1 MSETQAT
8 TTEKTTAYKRRWGDR
23 KDGRLLRS
31 IEPIAI
37 FSLYIMN
44 TRNDANNYISDSV
57 ELSALDKYVHKKR
70 QEGFEGF
77 NIMYVLVAAYVR
89 TVSQKPGINRFI
101 NGHRIYA
108 RNNIEVSLMVK
119 KRLELNAPETMFKF
133 FFKPENTIDEIYKEM
148 YKTIYA
154 YQNEPDSDVSDD
166 LDNFLKGIVRL
177 PRWILRLVMR
187 LLYKLDY
194 HGLIPQSLLALSPF
208 HGSMVLSSMGSLGI
222 PAVYHHL
229 FNFGNVPMFIT
240 FSTGRHENEVKA
252 DGTVQKKHFLDFNI
266 TIDDRICDGQYYSAA
281 LHDLKKYIKNPE
293 LLEVPPKEV
302 INDIP

>member
-1 MSETQAT
+1 MQSTAEP
-8 TTEKTTAYKRRWGDR
+8 KTPVYKRRFGDR

-44 TRNDANNYISDSV
+44 TRNDANNSVSDSV
-57 ELSALDKYVHKKR
+57 ELSAIDKYVHKKR

-89 TVSQKPGINRFI
+89 VVSQKPGINRFI

-108 RNNIEVSLMVK
+108 RNNVEVSLMVK
-119 KRLELNAPETMFKF
+119 KKLALNAPETMFKF
-133 FFKPENTIDEIYKEM
+133 FFNPDFTIYDVYKDMHE
-148 YKTIYA
+148 KIYA
-154 YQNEPDSDVSDD
+154 YQNEPDTDVSDD
-166 LDNFLKGIVRL
+166 LDNFLKAIVRL

-208 HGSMVLSSMGSLGI
+208 HGSMVLSSMGSLGV
-222 PAVYHHL
+222 PSVFHHL
-229 FNFGNVPMFIT
+229 YNFGNVPMFIT
-240 FSTGRHENEVKA
+240 FSTNRHENEVKA
-252 DGTVQKKHFLDFNI
+252 DGTIQKKHYLDFNI
-266 TIDDRICDGQYYSAA
+266 TMDDRICDGQYYSTA
-281 LHDLKKYIKNPE
+281 LHEFKKYIKNPE

-302 INDIP
+302 ISDIP

>member
-1 MSETQAT
+1 MSSKKANPP
-8 TTEKTTAYKRRWGDR
+8 AYKRRWGDR

-44 TRNDANNYISDSV
+44 TRNDANNSIADSI
-57 ELSALDKYVHKKR
+57 ELS
-70 QEGFEGF
+70 
-77 NIMYVLVAAYVR
+77 
-89 TVSQKPGINRFI
+89 
-101 NGHRIYA
+101 A

-119 KRLELNAPETMFKF
+119 KKLELNAPETMFKF
-133 FFKPENTIDEIYKEM
+133 FFKPEYTINDVYKDMHE
-148 YKTIYA
+148 KIYA

-166 LDNFLKGIVRL
+166 LDSFLRAIVRL
-177 PRWILRLVMR
+177 PRWILRLVMK

-194 HGLIPQSLLALSPF
+194 HGLIPLSLLALSPF
-208 HGSMVLSSMGSLGI
+208 HGSMVLSSMGSLGV
-222 PAVYHHL
+222 PPVFHHL

-240 FSTGRHENEVKA
+240 FSTNRHENELKS
-252 DGTVQKKHFLDFNI
+252 DGTIKKKHYLDFNI
-266 TIDDRICDGQYYSAA
+266 TMDDRICDGQYYSTA

-293 LLEVPPKEV
+293 LLEVAPEEV

>member
-1 MSETQAT
+1 MGKKQ
-8 TTEKTTAYKRRWGDR
+8 EKTGENSTAYKRRWGDR

>member
-1 MSETQAT
+1 MQSTAEP
-8 TTEKTTAYKRRWGDR
+8 KTPVYKRRFGDR

-44 TRNDANNYISDSV
+44 TRNDANNSVSDSV
-57 ELSALDKYVHKKR
+57 ELSAIDKYVHKKR

-89 TVSQKPGINRFI
+89 VVSQKPGINRFI

-108 RNNIEVSLMVK
+108 RNNVEVSLMVK
-119 KRLELNAPETMFKF
+119 KKLALNAPETMFKF
-133 FFKPENTIDEIYKEM
+133 FFNPDFTIYDVYKDMHE
-148 YKTIYA
+148 KIYA

-166 LDNFLKGIVRL
+166 LDNFLKAIVRL

-208 HGSMVLSSMGSLGI
+208 HGSMVLSSMGSLGV
-222 PAVYHHL
+222 PSVFHHL
-229 FNFGNVPMFIT
+229 YNFGNVPMFIT
-240 FSTGRHENEVKA
+240 FSTNRHENEVKA
-252 DGTVQKKHFLDFNI
+252 DGTIQKKHYLDFNI
-266 TIDDRICDGQYYSAA
+266 TMDDRICDGQYYSTA
-281 LHDLKKYIKNPE
+281 LHEFKKYIKNPE

-302 INDIP
+302 ISDIP

>member
-1 MSETQAT
+1 MGKKQ
-8 TTEKTTAYKRRWGDR
+8 EKAGENPTAYKRRWGDR

-57 ELSALDKYVHKKR
+57 EISALDKYVHKKR